1 MTMAQF
7 AEAGL
12 VHVMASWPPN
22 APSTITSCGFLDGS
36 WSARYLKALV
46 MLCVTLSPLAP
57 FLRRVR
63 HAERGQNALP
73 VVRVRAAGGV
83 ERNDL
88 LSGDPHAGRLVRGRL
103 GVRAVRIKSPQGVR
117 IGG

>member
-7 AEAGL
+7 ADAGF
-12 VHVMASWPPN
+12 VHVIASWPPK

-83 ERNDL
+83 QRNGL
-88 LSGDPHAGRLVRGRL
+88 LSGDPHSGRPVGGRL
-103 GVRAVRIKSPQGVR
+103 GAGPV
-117 IGG
+117 